1 MGSEESGTEI
11 QNPTHTQ
18 TQQHSNPTNVS
29 SPENH
34 ANGYQHVTANN
45 NDTEITSHHGGEHA
59 QSDRQ
64 VTLVVHP
71 HSLLPMPVPPQ
82 SFKVSHNDVVSLND
96 SNFSVGSFLR
106 QRSSDLSAAIV
117 KRVSS
122 LRQSMEENNDN
133 DIDGEENREVTEF
146 NLSGVKVT
154 VTPKPEKE
162 TSIKG
167 RISFFSKSN
176 CRDCTAVR
184 RFFKEKG
191 IKYVEINV
199 DVFGER
205 ERELRE
211 RTGSGSVP
219 QIFFNEKLIGGLV
232 ALNSLRNSG
241 EFDRRVA
248 EIVAGKVAGGDAP
261 APPVF
266 GFDYVEEERADEMVG
281 VARVLRLRLPIQDR
295 LRRMKMVKN
304 CFEGNELVEALL
316 QHFHCS
322 RNEAVDIG
330 KQLSK
335 KHFIHHV
342 FGGNDFEEGNHL
354 YRFLEHEPFIPRCFN
369 FRGTTNDTEPKTADS
384 ICARLTK
391 IMSAILESYASD
403 DRQHVDYEAISRSEE
418 FRRYVN
424 LTQDLQRVNLL
435 ELSENEKLAFFLNL
449 YNAMVIHAV
458 ISVGCQEGV
467 IDRRSFLSDFQYLVG
482 GHPYS
487 LNLIKNGILRC
498 NRRSPYSLVKPFS
511 TRDKRLEVALIKL
524 NPLLHFGLCNGT
536 KSSPNVRFFTPHR
549 VVDELR
555 GAAREFFEKDGI
567 EVDLEKRTVYLTRI
581 FKWFSGDFGQEKE
594 ILLWI
599 INYLDPNKAGLV
611 THLMGDSGPVHIS
624 YQNYDWSINS

>member
-1 MGSEESGTEI
+1 MGSEENGTEI

-96 SNFSVGSFLR
+96 SNFSVGSFLL

-122 LRQSMEENNDN
+122 LRLSMEENNDN

-154 VTPKPEKE
+154 VTPKPEEE

-322 RNEAVDIG
+322 RNE
-330 KQLSK
+330 
-335 KHFIHHV
+335 
-342 FGGNDFEEGNHL
+342 
-354 YRFLEHEPFIPRCFN
+354 
-369 FRGTTNDTEPKTADS
+369 TADS